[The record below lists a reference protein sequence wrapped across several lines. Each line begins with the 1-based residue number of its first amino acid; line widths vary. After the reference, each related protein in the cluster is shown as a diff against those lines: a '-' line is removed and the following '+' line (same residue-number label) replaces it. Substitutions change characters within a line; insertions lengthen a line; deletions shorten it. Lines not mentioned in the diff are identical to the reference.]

1 MDDLYSTTDGDGAI
15 NTSLPTATYE
25 PVASDYGVPVKV
37 IITSVSGRCNNPDT
51 AMLTFNEL
59 PVSNAGLD
67 VSSPPATFV
76 VGALPSGACTSC
88 ASIAHAWLPSVSLN
102 DSTLSN
108 PTSTKAMLSSGYLAL
123 KVSDPTTGCF
133 SIDTMNILMP
143 LPLNDLSLESNC
155 TKDGV
160 IDFKWSLTP
169 TEDHFTFGIEYSNND
184 GETWNSLGNIK
195 SDFNNLGVGRQEFE
209 LSIDKLKAENI
220 KYRFYSTNI
229 DNTKRTTV
237 PIDLDCVDKTVYKV
251 FPNPFTGN
259 INVNINSPT
268 STNKQIAIQIFNEY
282 GQTVYTMNKPGGTD
296 FTNAL
301 FLLDGTENLGQ
312 GIFFLQVMSND
323 IIVYKTKITKMN

>member
-1 MDDLYSTTDGDGAI
+1 
-15 NTSLPTATYE
+15 
-25 PVASDYGVPVKV
+25 
-37 IITSVSGRCNNPDT
+37 
-51 AMLTFNEL
+51 
-59 PVSNAGLD
+59 
-67 VSSPPATFV
+67 
-76 VGALPSGACTSC
+76 
-88 ASIAHAWLPSVSLN
+88 
-102 DSTLSN
+102 
-108 PTSTKAMLSSGYLAL
+108 
-123 KVSDPTTGCF
+123 
-133 SIDTMNILMP
+133 
-143 LPLNDLSLESNC
+143 
-155 TKDGV
+155 
-160 IDFKWSLTP
+160 
-169 TEDHFTFGIEYSNND
+169 
-184 GETWNSLGNIK
+184 
-195 SDFNNLGVGRQEFE
+195 